1 MIKTI
6 KVFISGL
13 VLCGFGSCGVLKQSP
28 KTSFVDGLYRQK
40 TEDKKQKVYIDIEED
55 SIKIYP
61 TIKLVNKR
69 KLDTTKIITFF
80 LKEQNNIYTQ
90 KTSFSKY
97 SLDIDFI
104 TIPLKYRFETTIAP
118 QQLNAN
124 LNGAVY
130 LGCRRDNYKVKYH
143 SNIFNKYIRNI
154 THYGFSFGI
163 CTGIGNTAMNPTN
176 TNNRI
181 IQEYDGVVW
190 CKGITG
196 IIAIDNFTLGL
207 TLGSDN
213 LLDKNNYLW
222 IYENQ
227 PWIGLAFGLNL
238 N

>member
-6 KVFISGL
+6 NYFILGL
-13 VLCGFGSCGVLKQSP
+13 VLCVFGSCGVLKQSP
-28 KTSFVDGLYRQK
+28 KTSFVDGIYTQK
-40 TEDKKQKVYIDIEED
+40 TEGNKQKVYIDIEED

-61 TIKLVNKR
+61 TIKLAH
-69 KLDTTKIITFF
+69 KLRLDSIKIVSSFPKEQKNTF
-80 LKEQNNIYTQ
+80 LKRSN
-90 KTSFSKY
+90 FSKY

-104 TIPLKYRFETTIAP
+104 TIPLKYRFETNVAP

-130 LGCRRDNYKVKYH
+130 VGCRRDNYKVKYH
-143 SNIFNKYIRNI
+143 SDIFNKSIRNI

-181 IQEYDGVVW
+181 TQEYDGVVW

-207 TLGSDN
+207 TLGTDN
-213 LLDKNNYLW
+213 LLDKNNYVW
-222 IYENQ
+222 VYENQ

>member
-1 MIKTI
+1 M
-6 KVFISGL
+6 F
-13 VLCGFGSCGVLKQSP
+13 
-28 KTSFVDGLYRQK
+28 
-40 TEDKKQKVYIDIEED
+40 EED

-61 TIKLVNKR
+61 TIKLASMR

-143 SNIFNKYIRNI
+143 SNIFNKSIRNI

-181 IQEYDGVVW
+181 VQEYDGVVW

-207 TLGSDN
+207 TLGTDN
-213 LLDKNNYLW
+213 LLDKNYYLW
-222 IYENQ
+222 VYENQ